1 MNKKIEQI
9 KNVRNFL
16 LDQTRDLTT
25 KQVNDIPAGFNNN
38 VIWNLAHVISAQQGV
53 CYVRAGL
60 PIVVDDKYFSPFR
73 PSKKPEHFIDDT
85 EVAIIKKLLITTIR
99 RFEQDLEENLFVRYS
114 PWLARP
120 YGIEVSDIND
130 AMDFLIYHEGL
141 HAGYIMA
148 MKHLL

>member
-1 MNKKIEQI
+1 
-9 KNVRNFL
+9 
-16 LDQTRDLTT
+16 
-25 KQVNDIPAGFNNN
+25 
-38 VIWNLAHVISAQQGV
+38 
-53 CYVRAGL
+53 
-60 PIVVDDKYFSPFR
+60 
-73 PSKKPEHFIDDT
+73 
-85 EVAIIKKLLITTIR
+85 LITTIR